1 MNFNDK
7 LNEYIELIGCTNK
20 QLSDITGI
28 APPIISGYRK
38 GNRIP
43 KYNSTQFKNL
53 VNGIVTL
60 SKEKQIDNITKE
72 NVEKNLGKFLNKEN
86 INFEL
91 FNTNFNLLID
101 IFKINLSDLSKFLG
115 FDSSFVSKIKNGIRK
130 PLSISDFAN
139 GVCKFII
146 NNYLDTC
153 NELIKEIIKCDDKDF
168 KDTKIITDKLY
179 YWLTNNVNKNTNDY
193 DVNSFIKKL
202 DNFDLNDYIKSIKFD
217 KLFTPTLPKLK
228 TKSQLYYGLDG
239 YKDAQ
244 LEVLK
249 QSAFFK
255 SKEDIFW
262 YSNMPMIEASKDLKF
277 TKKYMMYLAFTLKK
291 GIRLN
296 IIHDLDRPFKELM
309 LGLEG
314 WIPLYMTGQ
323 INPYYFKNNSNYLY
337 SIIECVSGNAI
348 LHGECVTGNLD
359 KCKLLVSTKK
369 DDINYYR
376 ENSNLLLKKANTL
389 MNIYTPEKKNEF
401 LKIYN
406 NNNLNIKNKRNNIL
420 LNLPCYTISDE
431 LLNKILDYN
440 KVSKNDRNKIYE
452 WIKNEKDNISNILSN
467 TTIIDE
473 IKILSEEEFKTNP
486 CFLDLSKFY
495 YDKKIM
501 YNYDEYLEHIE
512 LIKEFKKNNKNYTY
526 KTNNKNI
533 FNNINIYIINNKQVI
548 ISKINNP
555 ITNFVIYHPMLIN
568 AIQNFVAPIN
578 ENATSNKK

>member
-1 MNFNDK
+1 MNFSDK
-7 LNEYIELIGCTNK
+7 LNEYIDLIGCTNK

-43 KYNSTQFKNL
+43 KYDSDQFKKL
-53 VNGIVTL
+53 VSGIVTL
-60 SKEKQIDNITKE
+60 SKEKKIDTITKD
-72 NVEKNLGKFLNKEN
+72 NVKNDLGNFLKKEN
-86 INFEL
+86 INFDL
-91 FNTNFNLLID
+91 FNTNFNILIET
-101 IFKINLSDLSKFLG
+101 FKINLSDLAKYLG
-115 FDSSFVSKIKNGIRK
+115 FDSSYVSKIKNGIRK
-130 PLSISDFAN
+130 PLIISDFAN

-146 NNYLDTC
+146 NNYLDTN
-153 NELIKEIIKCDDKDF
+153 NELIKDLIKCDDKDF
-168 KDTKIITDKLY
+168 KDADIITDKLY
-179 YWLTNNVNKNTNDY
+179 YWFTHNVNKNNNDY
-193 DVNSFIKKL
+193 NVDNFIKKL

-217 KLFTPTLPKLK
+217 KLFTPTFPRLK
-228 TKSQLYYGLDG
+228 TKSQIYYGLDG
-239 YKDAQ
+239 YKYAQ

-255 SKEDIFW
+255 SKDDIFW

-277 TKKYMMYLAFTLKK
+277 TKKYMLYLAFILKK

-323 INPYYFKNNSNYLY
+323 ISPYYFKNNSNYLY

-376 ENSNLLLKKANTL
+376 ETSNLLLKKASPL
-389 MNIYTPEKKNEF
+389 MNIYTSEKKKEF
-401 LKIYN
+401 LKISNAY
-406 NNNLNIKNKRNNIL
+406 LNIKNKRKNIL

-431 LLNKILDYN
+431 LLNKILDHN
-440 KVSKNDRNKIYE
+440 NVSKNDRNNIYE
-452 WIKNEKDNISNILSN
+452 LIKNEKNNISNILSN
-467 TTIIDE
+467 TTIVDE
-473 IKILSEEEFKTNP
+473 IKILSEDEFNTNP
-486 CFLDLSKFY
+486 CFLDLSKYY
-495 YDKKIM
+495 YDNKII

-512 LIKEFKKNNKNYTY
+512 LIKKFKKDYKNYNYKINNKNV
-526 KTNNKNI
+526 
-533 FNNINIYIINNKQVI
+533 FNNINIFVIDNKQVI
-548 ISKINNP
+548 ISKVNNP

-578 ENATSNKK
+578 EKNVSNIK